1 MPVMTEPSGSGP
13 TRAQAAVQEQQ
24 PPQQSAT
31 SPSLA
36 RGSDLRQ
43 QLRWVPLCAGLMAL
57 VIGLG
62 YIVEG
67 LLPHLY
73 HRRLRGLSDIL
84 PGTLVNLTRTT
95 DVIIG
100 VLLLMLSHGLRRRK
114 RRAWAAVMALL
125 AIGLV
130 LHATLGIIAHAINRF
145 VPIGPPHPLQIAG
158 TAVVLVALYIFRRQF
173 YAIGDRRSRW
183 RALWVLC
190 CLLVADLVIGLAAL
204 SIIGGLRSDYS
215 LSQRVYSVVMNT
227 AGFSGPVQF
236 VTEGKADHFG
246 FVTGGLGLLTL
257 FLAIFMFL
265 RPAEPACR
273 LQETDA
279 RRIREMLE
287 RYGEQD
293 SLGYFT
299 LREDKSILWSP
310 SGKSCIG
317 YRVLSGVMLAS
328 GDPIG
333 DPEAWPGAI
342 HAFLDE
348 AARHAW
354 VPAVIGCSELG
365 AEVWCREGDLTALE
379 LGDEAVVR
387 VADFTL
393 AGRAMRNVR
402 QMVSRVAK
410 KGYKAEVRRVSDI
423 PHDEVTRM
431 VRQADGW
438 RGSPTER
445 GFSMALGRIGGPDD
459 DQCVIAT
466 ATEDGVLRA
475 MLHFVPW
482 GSDGLSL
489 DLMRRDRSAAPGLND
504 FLIVEAIKA
513 APELGVK
520 RVSLNFAVFRAALE
534 RGERI
539 GAGPVLR
546 AWRGF
551 LLFLS
556 HWFQIESLYKFNA
569 KFCPEWVPRFLVF
582 PGTRDALRIGIASLE
597 AEAFLVWPTVEIRR
611 IARRLG
617 LGRLK
622 KKLTRRPVRRRVAR

>member
-1 MPVMTEPSGSGP
+1 MTDQNGSVPPTTQSSVVERPS
-13 TRAQAAVQEQQ
+13 A
-24 PPQQSAT
+24 PPAN
-31 SPSLA
+31 
-36 RGSDLRQ
+36 RGVDLRLQ
-43 QLRWVPLCAGLMAL
+43 RRWVPLGAGLLAL

-62 YIVEG
+62 YIIEG
-67 LLPHLY
+67 LVPHLY

-125 AIGLV
+125 AAGLV
-130 LHATLGIIAHAINRF
+130 LHGGLGIVTYAAMTDSDPARP
-145 VPIGPPHPLQIAG
+145 VLHPLQLAG
-158 TAVVLVALYIFRRQF
+158 TAVLLAALYLFRGQF
-173 YAIGDRRSRW
+173 YAVGDHRSRW
-183 RALWVLC
+183 RSFWVLTG
-190 CLLVADLVIGLAAL
+190 LVVADLVIGLAAI
-204 SIIGGLRSDYS
+204 SIIGGLRGTYT
-215 LSQRVYSVVMNT
+215 LSQRLYSVVLNEV
-227 AGFSGPVQF
+227 GFSGPVRF
-236 VTEGKADHFG
+236 VSEGRADHFG

-257 FLAIFMFL
+257 LLAIYLFL
-265 RPAEPACR
+265 RPAEPPAR
-273 LQETDA
+273 LQTADSA
-279 RRIREMLE
+279 RIRELLN

-299 LREDKSILWSP
+299 LREDKSVLWSA
-310 SGKSCIG
+310 SGKACIG

-342 HAFLDE
+342 HNFLDE

-365 AEVWCREGDLTALE
+365 AEIWCREGELTALE

-387 VADFTL
+387 IADFTL
-393 AGRAMRNVR
+393 EGRAMRNVR
-402 QMVSRVAK
+402 QMASRVSK
-410 KGYKAEVRRVSDI
+410 KGYVADVRRVADI
-423 PHDEVTRM
+423 PPAELASM
-431 VRQADGW
+431 VRQADSW
-438 RGSPTER
+438 RGNPTER

-459 DQCVIAT
+459 GQCVIAT
-466 ATEDGVLRA
+466 ATQDGVLRA
-475 MLHFVPW
+475 ILHFVPW

-489 DLMRRDRSAAPGLND
+489 DLMRRDRAATAGLND
-504 FLIVEAIKA
+504 FLIVEAVKA
-513 APELGVK
+513 ALDLGVK
-520 RVSLNFAVFRAALE
+520 RMSLNFAVFRAALE

-556 HWFQIESLYKFNA
+556 RWFQIESLYKFNA

-582 PGTRDALRIGIASLE
+582 PGTRDALRIGIAALE
-597 AEAFLVWPTVEIRR
+597 AEAFLVWPTIEIRR
-611 IARRLG
+611 LGRRLA
-617 LGRLK
+617 RPF
-622 KKLTRRPVRRRVAR
+622 RRAAAG